1 MFIRITILAIPDK
14 NLNSLLKTILL
25 LFFII
30 SCVFANRLKLKKAD
44 VLESKTVGR
53 ESVKYLKGN
62 VEFQKGLVDLKCQYG
77 TYKEKKDIAHLFDE
91 VHLTKET
98 LTLTCDSIT
107 FYSKENRVESTG
119 NPKVKDVEYSLIS
132 DSLIYFTDIDSGIAL
147 GNVELFQN
155 NQKIKANRIE
165 YIKRPGSNAVSYTA
179 IGNVEIKDSL
189 RIATCGMA
197 VYDHTNEK
205 TYLEIKPKIV
215 DEKRTLNGK
224 KIVLSYNKK
233 VLEKVEIPQ
242 NAHVSTIIEGYQ
254 YNNKDSSNIKS
265 KLKFNDDMT
274 SKSLLGFFIDGVL
287 DSLRLSGMATTLYHI
302 IEDSLYKGKNVTS
315 GDTIV
320 MNFTEKELNN
330 IIVSGGSQGKYVPD
344 TLSNDIHY
352 PLIYSAEKIDY
363 HLKTEETKLIG
374 NAKAHHENTDLEAG
388 YINVNWPTKIL
399 NAYPRIISDSLYK
412 PIKPTII
419 ENGRDPMVGN
429 EMIYNLDTKRGKIIY
444 GKTKAEDGFY
454 KGKEIRNEGDKI
466 IYIKNSVFT
475 TCDLDTPHF
484 HFESN
489 KMKIIQNDVVIA
501 KPIVLKLAEIPV
513 FGIPLAIF
521 PHQGGRRHSGWIM
534 PAYGESRS
542 RGQYIDGLGYYW
554 APNNYWDSKFTLS
567 FGDRQGAV
575 LSIKNQYRV
584 RYKFNGSFYFR
595 NQQFL
600 SGSDDI
606 ISLKENR
613 NSNFMFRWNH
623 SQVLRNNQTFNANA
637 TYSSNGNYNR
647 KYGLDVAQRMDQKA
661 TSNITYTKRWTKS
674 KNSMS
679 FNLYSNQDL
688 LIDKKTDN
696 KSNYYIAPNQAGS
709 QLNILNRTVPKISF
723 RHGQSNLIPTKNN
736 QKRWYNNI
744 TWNYGFNFTNK
755 DRKYYESVFI
765 DSLNNY
771 DWKRDESGN
780 PIDTV
785 FIDNVW
791 THTASINAPTKLFK
805 YININ
810 PRISLRSNWVNR
822 TFDKVWNDSTN
833 NFQNIENRGFD
844 TRTTGSF
851 SVNANTKL
859 YGVFAL
865 PFGPLKIIRHVASP
879 SIGYSWTPDFSEPI
893 WGHDLG
899 YIDTYNDPINGNI
912 IDHDRFSGTMAGST
926 PSSEQK
932 NVNFS
937 LNNIFQAK
945 TIINDEEKKIDLF
958 SWRMSSSYNFAADK
972 YNLANLRSSV
982 RSKLFGKLNLD
993 LSMTHDF
1000 YSYNNET
1007 GARVNEYSKNRNGFL
1022 SPRLTN
1028 ARLST
1033 GFRINGNRWQK
1044 NNDQISTDID
1054 SSKINDDL
1062 AGPGLQNPIKSIKNT
1077 LKGGNLWST
1086 NFSLSYNYNAYNPLN
1101 KTKTFWVNTS
1111 SNVQLS
1117 KNWKFAYRARFDM
1130 IKKDLV
1136 SHNVSLN
1143 RDLHCWELSLNWT
1156 PGGIGQGV
1164 YVKLNVKSPTLK
1176 DLKIEKKGG
1185 VYSKSPF

>member
-1 MFIRITILAIPDK
+1 MNLLSK
-14 NLNSLLKTILL
+14 NILL
-25 LFFII
+25 FIFLI
-30 SCVFANRLKLKKAD
+30 STISANRLKLKKAEI
-44 VLESKTVGR
+44 LESKTIKG
-53 ESVKYLKGN
+53 ESIKYLKGD
-62 VEFQKGLVDLKCQYG
+62 VEFQKGLINLKCQYG
-77 TYKEKKDIAHLFDE
+77 NYKEKKDIAYLFDE
-91 VHLTKET
+91 VSLTKET

-107 FYSKENRVESTG
+107 FYSKKNRIESAG
-119 NPKVKDVEYSLIS
+119 DPKIIDREYSLIS
-132 DSLIYFTDIDSGIAL
+132 DSLIYFTEIDSGIAI

-165 YIKRPGSNAVSYTA
+165 YIKKPGSGAVSYTA
-179 IGNVEIKDSL
+179 IGNVEIQDSL
-189 RIATCGMA
+189 RTATCGIA
-197 VYDHTNEK
+197 IYNHDNEK
-205 TYLEIKPKIV
+205 THLQIKPKIV
-215 DEKRTLNGK
+215 DAERSLNGK
-224 KIVLSYNKK
+224 KIILSYTKK
-233 VLEKVEIPQ
+233 MLKHIFIPD
-242 NAHVSTIIEGYQ
+242 NARVITTIEAFKYSKQ
-254 YNNKDSSNIKS
+254 DSSRK

-274 SKSLLGFFIDGVL
+274 SNNLQGYFINGVL

-315 GDTIV
+315 GDTII
-320 MNFTEKELNN
+320 MNFKEKNLTN
-330 IIVSGGSQGKYVPD
+330 IIVNGGSQGKYTPD
-344 TLSNDIHY
+344 SLSNEIHS

-363 HLKTEETKLIG
+363 YLKAEETKLIG
-374 NAKAHHENTDLEAG
+374 NAKTRHENTDLEAG

-399 NAYPRIISDSLYK
+399 YAYPKSETDSIYK
-412 PIKPTII
+412 SIKPTII
-419 ENGRDPMVGN
+419 EKGRDPMVGN

-454 KGKEIRNEGDKI
+454 KGKEIRNEGDKV

-501 KPIVLKLAEIPV
+501 KPIVLKLADIPV

-554 APNNYWDSKFTLS
+554 APNDYWGSKFTLS

-575 LSIKNQYRV
+575 LSVNNQYRV
-584 RYKFNGSFYFR
+584 RYKFNGNFYFR

-600 SGSDDI
+600 SGSEDI

-613 NSNFMFRWNH
+613 NSNFMLRWKH
-623 SQVLRNNQTFNANA
+623 SQLLRNNQTFNANT
-637 TYSSNGNYNR
+637 TYSSNGSYNR
-647 KYGLDVAQRMDQKA
+647 KYGLDVAERMDQKA

-688 LIDKKTDN
+688 LVDKKTDN
-696 KSNYYIAPNQAGS
+696 TSNYYVAPTQAGY
-709 QLNILNRTVPKISF
+709 QLNIINRTIPKVSF
-723 RHGQSNLIPTKNN
+723 RHGQSNLLATKNN
-736 QKRWYNNI
+736 QKRWYHNI

-765 DSLNNY
+765 DSLSIY
-771 DWKRDESGN
+771 DWKRNDSGS
-780 PIDTV
+780 PIDTT
-785 FIDNVW
+785 FIDNGW
-791 THTASINAPTKLFK
+791 THTASLNAPTKLFK

-810 PRISLRSNWVNR
+810 PRINLRSNWVNR
-822 TFDKVWNDSTN
+822 SFDKIWNDSTN
-833 NFQNIENRGFD
+833 SFQDIENKGFD

-879 SIGYSWTPDFSEPI
+879 SIGYSWTPDFSEPVF
-893 WGHDLG
+893 GYDLG
-899 YIDTYNDPINGNI
+899 YIETYNNPINGDI
-912 IDHDRFSGTMAGST
+912 IKHDRFSKTMAGST
-926 PSSEQK
+926 PSNEQK

-945 TIINDEEKKIDLF
+945 TTINDEEKKIDLF
-958 SWRMSSSYNFAADK
+958 SWRMSSSYNYAADK
-972 YNLANLRSSV
+972 YNLANLKSSI

-993 LSMTHDF
+993 LSTTHDF
-1000 YSYNNET
+1000 YNYDNET
-1007 GARVNEYSKNRNGFL
+1007 GARINEYRKNNNGIL
-1022 SPRLTN
+1022 DPRLIN

-1033 GFRINGNRWQK
+1033 GFRLNGSHWQK
-1044 NNDQISTDID
+1044 KDEQIPTDID
-1054 SSKINDDL
+1054 SLKTNDHLSELNTIN
-1062 AGPGLQNPIKSIKNT
+1062 SMKNT
-1077 LKGGNLWST
+1077 LKSGNLWST

-1101 KTKTFWVNTS
+1101 ETKTFWVNTS
-1111 SNVQLS
+1111 SNIQLS
-1117 KNWKFAYRARFDM
+1117 KNWKLAYRARFDM

-1164 YVKLNVKSPTLK
+1164 YVKLNVKSPNLK